1 MGKYGRL
8 GGGALLVLIGLG
20 MIEMGVTDPE
30 FSVGSMIF
38 MVVCALLFV
47 AVGVLLVYIA
57 IIEFKEDKK
66 SRLASGGGNAL
77 DELKGELKDALIPGY
92 SVTEDKTELERK
104 LTSFREHYASFFA
117 LPVPMENAPVQLD
130 TTQVYRNILEFR
142 RNRLRKLGLV
152 CEYESARKNY
162 GGYSI
167 SKKES
172 FDGKY
177 QITEVSEDIAAK
189 TSYLKDGRK
198 IYSKTDRQIA
208 RYVLLNAKAT
218 GANKVICPNCG
229 AAASREDLIDGC
241 DSCGTKF
248 IIEDLG
254 LKVSDFAYRADPDVQ
269 YEKYK
274 AVRKKLNIWLSVAIG
289 LIIFIW
295 SSYWM
300 IKVAPEVASETN
312 SGPIMSIMV
321 TILGILFVTA
331 GITFVA
337 VFMFDILIFPWI
349 QIFMSSSYMSKLMIR
364 KLEKAARD
372 DSTIQN
378 QVRKTDKLF
387 SVNAFYCG
395 IQNKLS
401 AIHFADTANQINAFT
416 TFDLSDKLNKYKD
429 VVDIDTQF
437 ISLRNYHVDG
447 NLQVAEVEAYL
458 ILTEYKNGKC
468 KAKKERLMLMLSKSA
483 ACKTQTICGPSLMR
497 CKSCGNGLT
506 LLNGRQCPQCGTDIY
521 LEQYDWV
528 IRGYKA
534 T

>member
-117 LPVPMENAPVQLD
+117 LPVPMENAPVQSD

-208 RYVLLNAKAT
+208 RYVL
-218 GANKVICPNCG
+218 
-229 AAASREDLIDGC
+229 
-241 DSCGTKF
+241 
-248 IIEDLG
+248 
-254 LKVSDFAYRADPDVQ
+254 
-269 YEKYK
+269 
-274 AVRKKLNIWLSVAIG
+274 
-289 LIIFIW
+289 
-295 SSYWM
+295 
-300 IKVAPEVASETN
+300 
-312 SGPIMSIMV
+312 
-321 TILGILFVTA
+321 
-331 GITFVA
+331 
-337 VFMFDILIFPWI
+337 
-349 QIFMSSSYMSKLMIR
+349 
-364 KLEKAARD
+364 
-372 DSTIQN
+372 
-378 QVRKTDKLF
+378 
-387 SVNAFYCG
+387 
-395 IQNKLS
+395 
-401 AIHFADTANQINAFT
+401 
-416 TFDLSDKLNKYKD
+416 
-429 VVDIDTQF
+429 
-437 ISLRNYHVDG
+437 
-447 NLQVAEVEAYL
+447 
-458 ILTEYKNGKC
+458 
-468 KAKKERLMLMLSKSA
+468 
-483 ACKTQTICGPSLMR
+483 
-497 CKSCGNGLT
+497 
-506 LLNGRQCPQCGTDIY
+506 
-521 LEQYDWV
+521 
-528 IRGYKA
+528 
-534 T
+534 